1 MAEDALEADGRK
13 GLLKF
18 WFRELRDLP
27 RNLLREH
34 YSHLQKL
41 ASTVKFFNPF
51 SSAAFRG
58 ALGFGI
64 GIFLLIILRWISD
77 PDNNLLF
84 KNLSLGLLRETLL
97 FSMISVIGWSCL
109 GQSIFSVR
117 NNKMLLATSLFLGGL
132 GGLLATHFVYSSFSA
147 MTYQTRT
154 TTQLGTLIQFEGAL
168 IYGAFIGAVFGLL
181 EGHHHRLLH
190 LSIFSALSFGIAH
203 LLAEWVFHL
212 LYLLPYADYW
222 KSGPWFIPLALAS
235 SVQGIVG
242 GALLGWI
249 VERERPARPTRLSV
263 LVIAAKNQS
272 AI

>member
-84 KNLSLGLLRETLL
+84 ENLSLGLLRETLL
-97 FSMISVIGWSCL
+97 FSMISVIGWSFL
-109 GQSIFSVR
+109 GHSIFSTR
-117 NNKMLLATSLFLGGL
+117 NKKILGTASVFLGGL
-132 GGLLATHFVYSSFSA
+132 GGFVSTHFVFSSLSA
-147 MTYQTRT
+147 MTYQTKIT
-154 TTQLGTLIQFEGAL
+154 NHLGILIQFEGAL
-168 IYGAFIGAVFGLL
+168 IFGAFIGAVFGLL

-190 LSIFSALSFGIAH
+190 LSIFSSLGFGVAH

-222 KSGPWFIPLALAS
+222 KHGPWFIPLALAS
-235 SVQGIVG
+235 SVQGLVG
-242 GALLGWI
+242 GAVLGWI
-249 VERERPARPTRLSV
+249 LERERPSRSTRLTV